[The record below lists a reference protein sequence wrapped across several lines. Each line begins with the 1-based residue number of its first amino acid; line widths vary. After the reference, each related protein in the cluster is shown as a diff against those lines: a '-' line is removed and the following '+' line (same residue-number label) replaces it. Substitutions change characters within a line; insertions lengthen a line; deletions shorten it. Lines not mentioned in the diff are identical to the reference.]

1 MRAVIAEDQ
10 GPIRMDLR
18 ELLIEVGHEVVGEAA
33 NGEEALTVV
42 ADTSP
47 DILFLDISMPK
58 KDGLAV
64 AEELQER
71 FAQADGLAPFPI
83 VMVTAFSDTAL
94 IERAAAA
101 GVFGYI
107 VKPFSKSDIV
117 PAIEVARARFEQERT
132 LRAEADSLASQLETR
147 KLVDRAK
154 GVLMN
159 KHGMGEADAFR
170 ALQRLAMDKRKPLKE
185 IAEAVIIAAE
195 VAGDPS

>member
-1 MRAVIAEDQ
+1 MRVVIAEDQ
-10 GPIRMDLR
+10 GPIRMDLK
-18 ELLIEVGHEVVGEAA
+18 ELLLEVGHEVVGEAA
-33 NGEEALTVV
+33 NGEDALTVV
-42 ADTSP
+42 ADASP

-107 VKPFSKSDIV
+107 VKPFTKSDIV

-132 LRAEADSLASQLETR
+132 LRAEADSLATQLETR

-170 ALQRLAMDKRKPLKE
+170 ALQRLAMDKRKPLKD
-185 IAEAVIIAAE
+185 IAEAVILAAE
-195 VAGDPS
+195 VAGE

>member
-1 MRAVIAEDQ
+1 MRIVIAEDQ

-18 ELLIEVGHEVVGEAA
+18 ELIQEVGHEVVGEAS

-42 ADTSP
+42 AETSP
-47 DILFLDISMPK
+47 DMLFLDISMPK
-58 KDGLAV
+58 MDGLAV
-64 AEELQER
+64 AEELQRR
-71 FAQADGLAPFPI
+71 FATEDGLAPFPM

-117 PAIEVARARFEQERT
+117 PVIEVARSRFEQERV
-132 LRAEADSLASQLETR
+132 LRAEADSLTSQLETR
-147 KLVDRAK
+147 KLLDRAK
-154 GVLMN
+154 SILMTS
-159 KHGMGEADAFR
+159 HGMSEPDAFR

-185 IAEAVIIAAE
+185 IAEAVIISAE
-195 VAGDPS
+195 I

>member
-33 NGEEALTVV
+33 NGEEALEVV
-42 ADTSP
+42 ASTSP

-101 GVFGYI
+101 GVFGYV

-117 PAIEVARARFEQERT
+117 PAIEVARARFEQERA
-132 LRAEADSLASQLETR
+132 LRAEADSLSAQLETR
-147 KLVDRAK
+147 KVVDRAK
-154 GVLMN
+154 GVLMA
-159 KHGMGEADAFR
+159 KHSMGEAEAFR

-185 IAEAVIIAAE
+185 IAEAVLIANE
-195 VAGDPS
+195 VADGPA